1 MLFISYLS
9 FQYTS
14 ETGSKDESDYI
25 PDGIVLDITL
35 VKGQRVVTVRSPVQ
49 VCRLMCTALVYVLLE
64 YFSKTPYLFQSSK
77 MGMSVGK

>member
-1 MLFISYLS
+1 MGTVYIYVRMCVNNLSCKKLFVSCLS
-9 FQYTS
+9 LQYTS

-49 VCRLMCTALVYVLLE
+49 VCRLMCTTLVYVLL
-64 YFSKTPYLFQSSK
+64 
-77 MGMSVGK
+77 